1 MITILII
8 LILYLIYFS
17 YEKKYKYDED
27 ENEQNLKNQGFCVF
41 NTNQNLDLLD
51 PIEKR
56 QQITS
61 LVLSKLPYG
70 YTFLDY
76 YYYIK
81 GCSLSTYHRDVTSGQ
96 TYLKTKYPT
105 YTLILYEYDGDFLS
119 LCPNSHKQYPFI
131 YSTPINISGKKNT
144 MVLFNADILHSGII
158 NKIGKNRKVLQMKIV
173 HHDDLH
179 LFDEL
184 NKIKVEKTTDC
195 NNNILIEHSLRFM
208 SLHFAWFIN
217 GLIHP
222 LLQKKY
228 TDDNLLSY
236 IQDKVP
242 ISFYN
247 NL

>member
-1 MITILII
+1 M
-8 LILYLIYFS
+8 YFS
-17 YEKKYKYDED
+17 YEKKYKYNQCKDED
-27 ENEQNLKNQGFCVF
+27 NLKNQGFCVF
-41 NTNQNLDLLD
+41 NTKQNFDLLD

-56 QQITS
+56 TQITS
-61 LVLSKLPYG
+61 LVLSKLPDG
-70 YTFLDY
+70 YKFLDY

-96 TYLKTKYPT
+96 TYLQTKYPT

-119 LCPNSHKQYPFI
+119 LCPNSHNQYPFI
-131 YSTPINISGKKNT
+131 YSTPVNISGKKNT
-144 MVLFNADILHSGII
+144 MVLFNADVLHSGII

-173 HHDDLH
+173 HQDDIH
-179 LFDEL
+179 LCDEL

-195 NNNILIEHSLRFM
+195 NNNIFIEHILRFI
-208 SLHFAWFIN
+208 SLHSAWFIN
-217 GLIHP
+217 GIAHP

-236 IQDKVP
+236 IQNKVP

-247 NL
+247 NY